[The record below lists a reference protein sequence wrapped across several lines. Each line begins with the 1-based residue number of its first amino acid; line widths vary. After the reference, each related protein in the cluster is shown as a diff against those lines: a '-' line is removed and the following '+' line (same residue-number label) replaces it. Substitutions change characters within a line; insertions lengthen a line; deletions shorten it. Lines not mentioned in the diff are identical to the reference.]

1 MAKAK
6 TPTVTKN
13 KKAVTP
19 PTPPEDKAKVTP
31 PTPPEDKAPAAPPT
45 PPEET
50 APETKK
56 LTKFK
61 VVATLHISEEVVAEN
76 FKEAY
81 ESVGKNKLKD
91 YMSFQNTNVLG

>member
-19 PTPPEDKAKVTP
+19 PTPPENNAPVT
-31 PTPPEDKAPAAPPT
+31 PPT

-50 APETKK
+50 APKTKK

-91 YMSFQNTNVLG
+91 YMSFQNTTVLG

>member
-19 PTPPEDKAKVTP
+19 PTPPENNAPVT
-31 PTPPEDKAPAAPPT
+31 PPT

-50 APETKK
+50 APKTKK

-61 VVATLHISEEVVAEN
+61 VVATLHISEEVDAEN

-91 YMSFQNTNVLG
+91 YMSFQNTTVLG

>member
-19 PTPPEDKAKVTP
+19 PTPPENNAPVT
-31 PTPPEDKAPAAPPT
+31 PPT

-50 APETKK
+50 APKTKK

-61 VVATLHISEEVVAEN
+61 VVATLHISEEVDAEN

-91 YMSFQNTNVLG
+91 YMSFQNTIVLG